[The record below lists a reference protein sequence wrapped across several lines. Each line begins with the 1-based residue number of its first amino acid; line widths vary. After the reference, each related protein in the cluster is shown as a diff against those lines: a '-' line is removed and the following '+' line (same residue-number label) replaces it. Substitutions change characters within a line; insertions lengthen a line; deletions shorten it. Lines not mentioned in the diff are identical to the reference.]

1 MKKSEVPQDESPISK
16 HGSNEL
22 LYAVD
27 EDGKL
32 KPMQSIGWEA
42 KTAVQNQNIEN
53 LNQRVIDAMQAVKEG
68 NSSPILYFMELNKM
82 DWSTLAAYMGSWV
95 FLIKRHQK
103 PKVFQKLSHK
113 TLTKYA
119 ETFGITVDELKNF
132 KG

>member
-1 MKKSEVPQDESPISK
+1 MKKNEVPQGESPISK
-16 HGSNEL
+16 HGSNDL

-27 EDGKL
+27 EGGKL
-32 KPMQSIGWEA
+32 KPMLSIGWEG
-42 KTAVQNQNIEN
+42 KTAVQYQNIET
-53 LNQRVIDAMQAVKEG
+53 LNQRVIDDMQAVKEG
-68 NSSPILYFMELNKM
+68 TSSTRLYIMELNKM

-95 FLIKRHQK
+95 FLIKRYQK

-119 ETFGITVDELKNF
+119 DTFGITVDELKNF